1 MAYTPSLERLIQLL
15 GKMPGIGEKSAARL
29 AFFILRGD
37 DGYARDLS
45 AAVEAVKR
53 ETRFCSRCYA
63 LTEADPCDICSD
75 AKRDPSLLCVVE
87 EPSDVFAVERAH
99 NFRGLYHVLHGAI
112 SPLDGRGP
120 EQLRIKEL
128 IRRIGG
134 DGMVAESADH
144 ASISEVVIATNPTV
158 EGEATAVYLA
168 RLIKPLGISVSR
180 IAYGIPVGGN
190 LEYVDQAT
198 IGRALKGRQQM

>member
-1 MAYTPSLERLIQLL
+1 MAYTPALARLIQLL

-37 DGYARDLS
+37 ASYAHDL
-45 AAVEAVKR
+45 AAAIETVKR
-53 ETRFCSRCYA
+53 ETRFCSCCYA
-63 LTEADPCDICSD
+63 LTETDPCELCSD
-75 AKRDPSLLCVVE
+75 AKRDHSMLCVVE

-99 NFRGLYHVLHGAI
+99 GFRGLYHVLHGAI

-128 IRRIGG
+128 VRRLDGG
-134 DGMVAESADH
+134 EGATG
-144 ASISEVVIATNPTV
+144 ISEVVIATNPTI

-180 IAYGIPVGGN
+180 IAYGVPVGGN